1 MPNPIDISPEV
12 ELTVSDFVALHNQ
25 ILEYAL
31 PNVTVVGEL
40 ANFRVSKNRW
50 VYFDLKDDTASVRF
64 FGTVYQLSGP
74 VEDGML
80 LKVRGTPRLHPQYGF
95 SINVL
100 SMQPAGEGAIRKAFD
115 LLQEKL
121 IKEGLFDPARKRP
134 LPYPPERIGIITS
147 SESAAYTDFIKI
159 IGARW
164 MGLDIILADVQ
175 VQGEAAPGQIVQA
188 IVELNA
194 MAEPPEVLVITRG
207 GGSSDDLWA
216 FSTEQVTRAV
226 AASRIPT
233 LVAIGH
239 EVDISLAELA
249 ADQRA
254 STPSNAAELLTPDKR
269 ETIASLKLARQTL
282 AKNLAHSL
290 RTSQQLLR
298 QYRHEL
304 ESETMQALNRQ
315 RQRLQLR
322 KQMLDLLNPTVILR
336 RGYAIVHDAATGQ
349 VLRSVKRTK
358 TNQKLDIQLSD
369 GTVRAD
375 VQ

>member
-322 KQMLDLLNPTVILR
+322 KQMLDLLNPVVILR